1 MSSWLAP
8 GDISDEDLIRALSQL
23 LSGGG
28 GGGGGGPQPR
38 TPAPV
43 TRDVLSSSG
52 DTLTLKS
59 AKLSREPRPGDKVTL
74 KLRDP
79 GVKIIGEEFSFRP
92 RNQFDEDEQ
101 RLMDKVK
108 SARQSRKIRNYF
120 LRSEGFF

>member
-23 LSGGG
+23 LS
-28 GGGGGGPQPR
+28 GGGGGPQPR

-59 AKLSREPRPGDKVTL
+59 AKLRREPRPGDKVTL

>member
-1 MSSWLAP
+1 MLSWLAP

-28 GGGGGGPQPR
+28 GGGGPQPR

-43 TRDVLSSSG
+43 TRDVVSSSG

>member
-23 LSGGG
+23 LSG

-79 GVKIIGEEFSFRP
+79 GVKNIGEEFSFRP

>member
-23 LSGGG
+23 LS
-28 GGGGGGPQPR
+28 GGGPQPR

-59 AKLSREPRPGDKVTL
+59 AKLRREPRPGDKVTL

>member
-1 MSSWLAP
+1 M
-8 GDISDEDLIRALSQL
+8 
-23 LSGGG
+23 
-28 GGGGGGPQPR
+28 
-38 TPAPV
+38 
-43 TRDVLSSSG
+43 
-52 DTLTLKS
+52 
-59 AKLSREPRPGDKVTL
+59 TL

-79 GVKIIGEEFSFRP
+79 GVKHIGEEFSFRP

>member
-1 MSSWLAP
+1 MEHGVWL
-8 GDISDEDLIRALSQL
+8 SL
-23 LSGGG
+23 GGVHTIAEAENV
-28 GGGGGGPQPR
+28 PEK
-38 TPAPV
+38 TSNTHLV
-43 TRDVLSSSG
+43 ISSSG

-59 AKLSREPRPGDKVTL
+59 AKLRREPRPGDKVTL

-79 GVKIIGEEFSFRP
+79 GVKHIGEEFSFRP

>member
-1 MSSWLAP
+1 MSSWLAL

-28 GGGGGGPQPR
+28 GGGGPQPR

-43 TRDVLSSSG
+43 TRDVVSSSG

>member
-1 MSSWLAP
+1 M
-8 GDISDEDLIRALSQL
+8 
-23 LSGGG
+23 
-28 GGGGGGPQPR
+28 
-38 TPAPV
+38 V
-43 TRDVLSSSG
+43 SSSG

>member
-28 GGGGGGPQPR
+28 GGGGPQPR

-43 TRDVLSSSG
+43 TRDVVSSSG